1 MTRSDMVREHRPDV
15 EKQST
20 RMDGGPRRETTS
32 RRSPVQEASMTLIWL
47 GVLLVFGGV
56 LQMAFQPIWRGRLS
70 GRARLRSGRPSDTL
84 EPERPAS
91 GFGIKSN
98 WPGLAMLALGA
109 AFLLAAAAV

>member
-1 MTRSDMVREHRPDV
+1 MILM
-15 EKQST
+15 
-20 RMDGGPRRETTS
+20 
-32 RRSPVQEASMTLIWL
+32 WL

-70 GRARLRSGRPSDTL
+70 GRRRLRPGRPGGTL

-98 WPGLAMLALGA
+98 WPGLALIALGV
-109 AFLLAAAAV
+109 AFLLAGAAT